1 MRKFITIAMAV
12 LLLFGFVSCDPAVEP
27 DGDKEIAGSELQKL
41 IDEAESGETINLE
54 AAVYK
59 LTEPLVINKP
69 LKIVGAMD
77 GSDRASVLDYSGQLF
92 ETDSF
97 SDLTRH
103 SWLGGVNI
111 YSDGVTLE
119 NVKIVG
125 DLDKAKAAGAVADG
139 YYTADTESSRNT
151 NYKPVFGL
159 FIDTLSPDADGG
171 TQPTTISTTD
181 GIVVRNV
188 EITKTTRD
196 AVYITYVRVKK
207 DWYCKSEA
215 EVADIADNE
224 AKGLLLDGM
233 YIHDNGDIKAT
244 HALCNGV
251 FMRNSTGI
259 TLQNSKIDTGESGA
273 PVWIHASMYR
283 GPYKVDNTEMKGRY
297 LDSEDYSFAY
307 YSDADAGEFENIEA
321 PVVIEVNGEHSG
333 SVSLAKCINN
343 SAENGKEGNPIQ
355 IEDYGLNSSY
365 QVDFSSVADRKPRW
379 GFHMIAIGK

>member
-1 MRKFITIAMAV
+1 MMA
-12 LLLFGFVSCDPAVEP
+12 LLLFGFVSCDPAVES
-27 DGDKEIAGSELQKL
+27 DGTKEIAGSELQKL
-41 IDEAESGETINLE
+41 IDEAEAGNTINLE

-97 SDLTRH
+97 SDLARH

-125 DLDKAKAAGAVADG
+125 DLDKAKAAGAVANG
-139 YYTADTESSRNT
+139 YNTADTNTADTESSYEL
-151 NYKPVFGL
+151 NYTPVFGL
-159 FIDTLSPDADGG
+159 FIDPLPDGE
-171 TQPTTISTTD
+171 TQPATISTTD

-196 AVYITYVRVKK
+196 AVYVTYVRVKN
-207 DWYCKSEA
+207 DWYCKSDV
-215 EVADIADNE
+215 EVTDIVGNE
-224 AKGLLLDGM
+224 AKGLLLDEL
-233 YIHDNGDIKAT
+233 YIHDNGDIKTT

-283 GPYKVDNTEMKGRY
+283 GPYKVENTEMKGRY
-297 LDSEDYSFAY
+297 LDSKDYFFAY
-307 YSDADAGEFENIEA
+307 YSDDAGKFDSIEA
-321 PVVIEVNGEHSG
+321 PVVIEVNGDHSG
-333 SVSLAKCINN
+333 EVSLAKCINN
-343 SAENGKEGNPIQ
+343 TAEDEKAGNPIQ
-355 IEDYGLNSSY
+355 IENYELTSSSY

-379 GFHMIAIGK
+379 ASHMIAIGK